1 MNDVER
7 QLVETIKAST
17 EIMFH
22 NFYVT
27 LITCNMNYIL
37 CDMPIWKHCYHTL
50 HSCDKWF
57 INPMKYEEPD
67 FHEEGLDSLDYLG
80 DKSLSKE
87 ELLVYFARVK
97 SKIFAYLDG
106 LNDANLYE
114 NPEGYK
120 HNRLECMIGQ
130 MRHFYCHLGNIN
142 ATTIIETNKWPR
154 VVGMSGLEQGLDKN
168 NLYEE

>member
-1 MNDVER
+1 MESR
-7 QLVETIKAST
+7 LIETIKAST

-27 LITCNMNYIL
+27 LITCDMDYIL
-37 CDMPIWKHCYHTL
+37 SDMPIWKHCYHAL
-50 HSCDKWF
+50 HSCDQWF
-57 INPMKYEEPD
+57 INPTKYEEPP
-67 FHEEGLDSLDYLG
+67 FHEEGLNSLDFMG
-80 DKSLSKE
+80 EKVLSRD
-87 ELLVYFARVK
+87 ELLDYFEQVRA
-97 SKIFAYLDG
+97 KIRNYLDG
-106 LNDANLYE
+106 LYDSDLYE
-114 NPEGYK
+114 IPDGYK
-120 HNRLECMIGQ
+120 HNRLECIIGQ

>member
-1 MNDVER
+1 MKRE
-7 QLVETIKAST
+7 LIKSIKATT

-27 LITCNMNYIL
+27 LVTCDMNYIL

-50 HSCDKWF
+50 HSCDQWF
-57 INPMKYEEPD
+57 INPTKYDEPP
-67 FHEEGLDSLDYLG
+67 FHEEGLNSLDYMG
-80 DKSLSKE
+80 EKVLSRE
-87 ELLVYFARVK
+87 ELLEYFEQVRI
-97 SKIFAYLDG
+97 KILDYLDR
-106 LNDANLYE
+106 LNDENLYE
-114 NPEGYK
+114 KPEDYE
-120 HNRLECMIGQ
+120 HIRLECIMGQ

-154 VVGMSGLEQGLDKN
+154 VVGMSGYEQGLDKN

>member
-1 MNDVER
+1 MER
-7 QLVETIKAST
+7 RLIETIKAST

-27 LITCNMNYIL
+27 LVTCDMDYIL
-37 CDMPIWKHCYHTL
+37 CGMPIWKHCYHTL
-50 HSCDKWF
+50 HSCDQWF
-57 INPMKYEEPD
+57 INPLKYEEPP
-67 FHEEGLDSLDYLG
+67 FHEEGLNSLDFVG
-80 DKSLSKE
+80 EKILSRK
-87 ELLVYFARVK
+87 ELLDYFESVRA
-97 SKIFAYLDG
+97 KIISYLDG
-106 LNDANLYE
+106 LNDEDLYI